1 MTSDQE
7 TEQIIR
13 EAKGLRIELRE
24 EEVRWEG
31 DFPTIDGMDA
41 YEWLDAMT
49 GGRGCP
55 S

>member
-1 MTSDQE
+1 MTTEQE

-24 EEVRWEG
+24 EEIRWEG

-49 GGRGCP
+49 DRRGCP